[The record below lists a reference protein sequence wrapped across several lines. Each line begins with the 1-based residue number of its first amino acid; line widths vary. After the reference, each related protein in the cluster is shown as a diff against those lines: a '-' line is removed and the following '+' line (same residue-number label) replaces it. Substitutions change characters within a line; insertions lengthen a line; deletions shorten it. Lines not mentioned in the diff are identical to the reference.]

1 MFLEWYSFLS
11 SFYNQI
17 SGPLGQLGT
26 SSPLPIVGALFLG
39 LLGSTSP
46 CQLTGN
52 ASAMA
57 YIGQRLTD
65 RRYVLLSTLAFLLG
79 KVLVYTTLGI
89 AFILL
94 GLSAASELVPVV
106 QIVRKALGPVFI
118 LMGLW
123 LLGVIKTPNMPALSV
138 SVGLQQRF
146 SRLGVPGA
154 FLLGVVVSLAFCPTM
169 FLLFF
174 GLTLPIGI
182 ASGQGYI
189 FPSVF
194 AFGTTIPLLVF
205 GGLMTLGSGGS
216 NRGKFLQNSR
226 KINSIARKV
235 AGVVLLLA
243 GLNDTI
249 VYWFL

>member
-11 SFYNQI
+11 SFYNSI
-17 SGPLGQLGT
+17 SGPLGELGT
-26 SSPLPIVGALFLG
+26 SSPLPILGALFLG

-57 YIGQRLTD
+57 YVGQRLTD
-65 RRYVLLSTLAFLLG
+65 RRYVLLSTSAFLLG
-79 KVLVYTTLGI
+79 KVVVYTSLGV
-89 AFILL
+89 AFIIL
-94 GLSAASELVPVV
+94 GLGVVSDLVPVV
-106 QIVRKALGPVFI
+106 QTVRKVLGPVFI
-118 LMGLW
+118 FMGLW
-123 LLGVIKTPNMPALSV
+123 MLGVIRLPNIPALSV
-138 SVGLQQRF
+138 PASIKQRF

-154 FLLGVVVSLAFCPTM
+154 FLLGVLVSLAFCPTM

-182 ASGQGYI
+182 AAGQGYV
-189 FPSVF
+189 FPAVF
-194 AFGTTIPLLVF
+194 ALGTTVPLLVF
-205 GGLMTLGSGGS
+205 GGVIALGAGG
-216 NRGKFLQNSR
+216 NRANFFQNTR
-226 KINSIARKV
+226 KINSVARKV
-235 AGVVLLLA
+235 AGVVLLVA